1 MKMKFTVLGTR
12 GSVPVEGKDYSIY
25 GGATSCY
32 QVRAGNE
39 EIYLDAG
46 SGIVTAKIS
55 ANTNISILFSHMH
68 MDHVLGLPFF
78 SALSQKDRSV
88 DMYSEKSSGL
98 DLKSAIDHLIAPP
111 FWPVKIEQ
119 YPANVRFHDVQK
131 KFSIGEVEI
140 ETMSG
145 NHPGGTTIY
154 RLNYK
159 SKSIVYVT
167 DFEHSSEEKCEELIR
182 FSADCDLLTYD
193 AQYTNEEYNRFRGF
207 GHMVNQ
213 MRDNGLS
220 PNTIRSYLR
229 SMSCFFWELPCPRRL
244 SAQAALNRFWITSL
258 QSCKN
263 FITRCV

>member
-1 MKMKFTVLGTR
+1 MKLTVLGTR

-32 QVRAGNE
+32 QVRAGDE
-39 EIYLDAG
+39 EIFLDAG
-46 SGIVTAKIS
+46 SGIVTSKIS
-55 ANTNISILFSHMH
+55 ANTHISILFSHLH
-68 MDHVLGLPFF
+68 IDHVLGLPFF

-98 DLKSAIDHLIAPP
+98 DLKSAIDLLIAPP

-167 DFEHSSEEKCEELIR
+167 DFEHNPEEKCEELIR
-182 FSADCDLLTYD
+182 FSMNCDLLTYD
-193 AQYTNEEYNRFRGF
+193 AQYTDEEYNLFRGF
-207 GHMVNQ
+207 GHSTAKF
-213 MRDNGLS
+213 GLDIAEKCRAKKILFVHHA
-220 PNTIRSYLR
+220 PNRTDD
-229 SMSCFFWELPCPRRL
+229 ELAKMESEL
-244 SAQAALNRFWITSL
+244 SNRENALFAKIGDVFEL
-258 QSCKN
+258 
-263 FITRCV
+263 

>member
-1 MKMKFTVLGTR
+1 MKLTVLGTR
-12 GSVPVEGKDYSIY
+12 GSVPVEGKNYSIY

-68 MDHVLGLPFF
+68 IDHVLGLPFF

-167 DFEHSSEEKCEELIR
+167 DFEHSSEEKCEELVR
-182 FSADCDLLTYD
+182 FSMNCDLLTYD
-193 AQYTNEEYNRFRGF
+193 AQYTDDEYNLFRGF
-207 GHMVNQ
+207 GHSTAKF
-213 MRDNGLS
+213 GLDIAEKCRAKKILFVHHA
-220 PNTIRSYLR
+220 PNRTDD
-229 SMSCFFWELPCPRRL
+229 ELAKMESEL
-244 SAQAALNRFWITSL
+244 SNRENALFAKIGDVFEL
-258 QSCKN
+258 
-263 FITRCV
+263 

>member
-1 MKMKFTVLGTR
+1 MKFTVLGTR
-12 GSVPVEGKDYSIY
+12 GSVPVEGKNYSIY

-32 QVRAGNE
+32 QVRAGDE

-68 MDHVLGLPFF
+68 IDHVLGLPFF

-193 AQYTNEEYNRFRGF
+193 AQYTDEEYNRFRGF
-207 GHMVNQ
+207 GHSTVEF
-213 MRDNGLS
+213 GLKIAEKARVKRILFVHHS
-220 PNTIRSYLR
+220 PNRTDK
-229 SMSCFFWELPCPRRL
+229 ELSQMEKAVFDREEAGFAKIGDEFDL
-244 SAQAALNRFWITSL
+244 
-258 QSCKN
+258 
-263 FITRCV
+263 

>member
-1 MKMKFTVLGTR
+1 MKFTVLGTR

-32 QVRAGNE
+32 QVRAGDE

-68 MDHVLGLPFF
+68 IDHVLGLPFF

-207 GHMVNQ
+207 GHSTVEF
-213 MRDNGLS
+213 GLKIAEKARVKRILFVHHS
-220 PNTIRSYLR
+220 PNRTDK
-229 SMSCFFWELPCPRRL
+229 ELSQMEKAVFDREE
-244 SAQAALNRFWITSL
+244 ARFAKIGDEFDL
-258 QSCKN
+258 
-263 FITRCV
+263 

>member
-207 GHMVNQ
+207 GHSTVEFGLKIAEKARVKRILFVHHAPNRTDKDLLQ
-213 MRDNGLS
+213 MERAIFDCEG
-220 PNTIRSYLR
+220 
-229 SMSCFFWELPCPRRL
+229 
-244 SAQAALNRFWITSL
+244 ARFAKIGDEFDL
-258 QSCKN
+258 
-263 FITRCV
+263 